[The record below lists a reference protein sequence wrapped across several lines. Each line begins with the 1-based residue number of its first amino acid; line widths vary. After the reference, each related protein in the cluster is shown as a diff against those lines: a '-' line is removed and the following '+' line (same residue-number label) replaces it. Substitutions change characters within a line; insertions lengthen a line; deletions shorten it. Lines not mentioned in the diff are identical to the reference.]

1 MIISNLL
8 LSQKNKIITIS
19 ANVAFRGSKP
29 ERMYF
34 STGINNKKYISTD
47 YSPFLASVLLPCMK
61 TGEDIEIDG
70 FVSPTLLKN
79 TEKIM
84 KLVEKWNIG
93 LKKINIKAQAGGK
106 KVTKSKSKK
115 VGVFFS
121 AGVDSFY
128 TYLKNKNKI
137 TDLIFVHGFDIPLNN
152 KLLFKKINN
161 INTRIAKN
169 EKLNL
174 ITVSTNVADIV
185 EKYLVWDFAHGGA
198 LAAVAIFLRNE
209 LKTIFISGAV
219 KKDKLFPYGTH
230 PELDKLWSSEDQN
243 IVHDG
248 TEYTRLDKVM
258 KKVSKSPLA
267 LNYLHVCTQNI
278 KGKYNCSRCFKCLMT
293 MIELECAGVLGKQNV
308 FNKEL
313 DLKAVR
319 NMYYDYQLLYNIQG
333 EANLSELKRRNI
345 NPELQEAIG
354 VSLEKSKKPSPMKKV
369 TKLIAVFDQ
378 RFNNRRFYRMIFSIN
393 KKQDRNILFKFL
405 LQRGVF
411 K

>member
-8 LSQKNKIITIS
+8 LSQKNKIITLS
-19 ANVAFRGSKP
+19 ADVAFKGSKP

-34 STGINNKKYISTD
+34 STDLKNSKYIYAD
-47 YSPFLASVLLPCMK
+47 YSPFLAAVLLPCMK
-61 TGEDIEIDG
+61 TGENIEIDG
-70 FVSPTLLKN
+70 FVSPILLKN

-84 KLVEKWNIG
+84 KLIVRWNIG
-93 LKKINIKAQAGGK
+93 LKKINIKAQTNSRK
-106 KVTKSKSKK
+106 ITYTKPKK

-128 TYLKNKNKI
+128 TYLKNKNKV
-137 TDLIFVHGFDIPLNN
+137 TDLIFIHGFDIPLNN

-161 INTRIAKN
+161 INTRIAKA
-169 EKLNL
+169 ERLNL

-185 EKYLVWDFAHGGA
+185 EKHLIWDFAHGGA
-198 LAAVAIFLRNE
+198 LAAVALFLRNE

-230 PELDKLWSSEDQN
+230 PELDKLWSSEYQN
-243 IVHDG
+243 IIHDG
-248 TEYTRLDKVM
+248 TEYARLEKVM

-278 KGKYNCSRCFKCLMT
+278 KGKYNCSKCYKCLIT
-293 MIELECAGVLGKQNV
+293 MIELECAGVLGKQNI
-308 FNKEL
+308 FNKKL
-313 DLKAVR
+313 DLKAVKD
-319 NMYYDYQLLYNIQG
+319 MYYDYQLLYNIQG
-333 EANLSELKRRNI
+333 EANLSELKRKNI

-354 VSLEKSKKPSPMKKV
+354 ISLEKSKKPSPMKKI
-369 TKLIAVFDQ
+369 TKLIAQFDQ
-378 RFNNRRFYRMIFSIN
+378 RFNNRRIYRMIFSIN
-393 KKQDRNILFKFL
+393 KNQDRNILFKFL

>member
-1 MIISNLL
+1 
-8 LSQKNKIITIS
+8 
-19 ANVAFRGSKP
+19 
-29 ERMYF
+29 
-34 STGINNKKYISTD
+34 
-47 YSPFLASVLLPCMK
+47 MK